1 MVFRIIYNQEYKRVI
16 PAVLI
21 DSRGGISAIE
31 TTGGYE
37 TKAYTDAQVAVVTP
51 VVIPYKIE
59 SGAGNLSGYFNLQIT
74 DETVVLLGTQLRPA
88 FEQFSAQISQIINNF
103 IISNVW
109 KEDYLF

>member
-37 TKAYTDAQVAVVTP
+37 TKTYTDAQVALVTP
-51 VVIPYKIE
+51 TVIPYKIE
-59 SGAGNLSGYFNLQIT
+59 SGAGNLAGYFNLQV
-74 DETVVLLGTQLRPA
+74 EGSNAGLLVMQLRPS
-88 FEQFSAQISQIINNF
+88 FGELSAQISQIINNF